1 VACGGHDAA
10 PGGRALAPSPSPSS
24 AAPQEID
31 RTSPLPDPLPAIA
44 ARVNGQAIPVAF
56 VSVLAD
62 GILKGGDRLR
72 DRTYAYR
79 QALQQLIDRELLV
92 EEALARGLSAADDR
106 VQQVYNESR
115 LRYKDEDDWATYLA
129 NEGLTRDALR
139 VQIRAQLTAQ
149 ALIDQETARVPSN
162 VSDAEARAFYEA
174 NPARFESGETV
185 RVSQILLRVTP
196 GTPTGLRAA
205 RRAEAERI
213 VGRLRSGE
221 DFAHL
226 AKQLSDDRVSAA
238 KGGEMPPFGRGQQD
252 PAFESA
258 AFALKAGEVSGVVE
272 TRFGFHV
279 IKLLERNAPERRPY
293 EVIEERVKQALLT
306 SRRKQHVADLLAGLR
321 AKAKIETY
329 L

>member
-1 VACGGHDAA
+1 MACGDHDVAS
-10 PGGRALAPSPSPSS
+10 GGRVVAPSSAPSS
-24 AAPQEID
+24 AAAKEID
-31 RTSPLPDPLPAIA
+31 RTTPLPDPLPAIA
-44 ARVNGQAIPVAF
+44 ARVNGQPIPVAF

-62 GILKGGDRLR
+62 GILKGGDRIR

-79 QALQQLIDRELLV
+79 EALQQLIDRELLV

-106 VQQVYNESR
+106 VLQVYNESR

-139 VQIRAQLTAQ
+139 AQIRAQLTAQ
-149 ALIDQETARVPSN
+149 ALVDQETAGVPSK
-162 VSDAEARAFYEA
+162 VSDAEARTFYEA
-174 NPARFESGETV
+174 NPARFESEETL
-185 RVSQILLRVTP
+185 RVSQILLRVPP
-196 GTPTGLRAA
+196 GATTALRVA

-213 VGRLRSGE
+213 VGRLRRGE

-226 AKQLSDDRVSAA
+226 AKQLSGDEVSAA
-238 KGGEMPPFGRGQQD
+238 KGGEMPPFRRGQQD

-258 AFALKAGEVSGVVE
+258 ALALKAGEVSGVVE

-279 IKLLERNAPERRPY
+279 IKLLERNAPDLKPY
-293 EVIEERVKQALLT
+293 EVIEERVKQSLLT
-306 SRRKQHVADLLAGLR
+306 SRRKQRVADLLASLR
-321 AKAKIETY
+321 ARAKIETY